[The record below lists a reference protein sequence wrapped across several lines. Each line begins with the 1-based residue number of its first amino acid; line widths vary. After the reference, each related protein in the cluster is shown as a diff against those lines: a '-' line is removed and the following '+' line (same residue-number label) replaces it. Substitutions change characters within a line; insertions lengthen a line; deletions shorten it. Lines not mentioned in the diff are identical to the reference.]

1 MWHCLNLIY
10 YFSDLT
16 MKDSMF
22 GNLTKD
28 AETKSKIRKISENE
42 WEVFLVNRAKEL
54 AAGKINT
61 IVLLPFKY

>member
-1 MWHCLNLIY
+1 
-10 YFSDLT
+10 

-28 AETKSKIRKISENE
+28 AETKSKIRKISEKE

-54 AAGKINT
+54 APGKINT